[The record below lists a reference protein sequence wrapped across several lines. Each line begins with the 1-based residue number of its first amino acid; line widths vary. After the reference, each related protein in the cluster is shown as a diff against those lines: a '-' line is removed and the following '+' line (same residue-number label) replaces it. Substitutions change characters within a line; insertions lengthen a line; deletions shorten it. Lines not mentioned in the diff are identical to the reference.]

1 MEERLKQLEA
11 RKKAIEME
19 LGEIN
24 LLIQAYKDTIKAE
37 AEKKVDEAE

>member
-1 MEERLKQLEA
+1 MKERLKQLEA
-11 RKKAIEME
+11 RKQAIEME

-37 AEKKVDEAE
+37 KEKKDGD

>member
-1 MEERLKQLEA
+1 MKERLKQLED
-11 RKKAIEME
+11 RKQAIEME

-37 AEKKVDEAE
+37 KKDGDGDN

>member
-11 RKKAIEME
+11 RKQAIEME

-24 LLIQAYKDTIKAE
+24 VLIQAYKDTIKAE
-37 AEKKVDEAE
+37 KKDGDGDN

>member
-1 MEERLKQLEA
+1 MKERLKQLEA
-11 RKKAIEME
+11 WKKAIEME

-37 AEKKVDEAE
+37 KKDGDEDN